1 MNNKPM
7 SELSTMLREMD
18 RRLPLARHIHHD
30 LGLSWEYIAPV
41 FFKSRSGFTE
51 AERFALTL
59 PEIEP
64 AELMARYDKQ
74 IQQCF
79 LSWSAHQRDR
89 AKRLLALWKEKR
101 PIYLAALEQKRSLDS
116 LTLTEDE
123 LAQEN
128 DWLQWQE
135 AVKRLT
141 VLEKVR
147 PAFGALE
154 KGQALK
160 LAYHYE
166 GYAALGYLPFL
177 GCIAI
182 MTKTAQWELKE
193 HMDAMTTTTAE
204 NLALLVRNAGAISHC
219 VAIRYKNG
227 SEERGGMATAW
238 KKFEAQAQEHGYF
251 DLLTVAVL
259 LLSFQIGD
267 IESHELDM
275 VMTYAFCLT
284 SEQRRYV
291 LEMAK
296 GMLTA
301 GNLREP
307 HKAAELAELFVAD
320 DMEQYME
327 GLLGIEPLA

>member
-1 MNNKPM
+1 MDNKPIP
-7 SELSTMLREMD
+7 ELSTMLREMD
-18 RRLPLARHIHHD
+18 RRLPLARKIYHEI
-30 LGLSWEYIAPV
+30 GLPWEYIAPV
-41 FFKSRSGFTE
+41 FFSSKSGFTE
-51 AERFALTL
+51 AKRYTSSL
-59 PEIEP
+59 PDVNP
-64 AELMARYDKQ
+64 AELIQRYDEA
-74 IQQCF
+74 ITNY
-79 LSWSAHQRDR
+79 AGDR
-89 AKRLLALWKEKR
+89 LTKRPGPSSKVKELWKEKR
-101 PIYLAALEQKRSLDS
+101 PVYLAALEQKRSLDS

-147 PAFGALE
+147 PAFVALE

-182 MTKTAQWELKE
+182 MTETAQWELKE

-307 HKAAELAELFVAD
+307 HKAAELAELFMAD
-320 DMEQYME
+320 DMEQCME
-327 GLLGIEPLA
+327 GLLGLTR